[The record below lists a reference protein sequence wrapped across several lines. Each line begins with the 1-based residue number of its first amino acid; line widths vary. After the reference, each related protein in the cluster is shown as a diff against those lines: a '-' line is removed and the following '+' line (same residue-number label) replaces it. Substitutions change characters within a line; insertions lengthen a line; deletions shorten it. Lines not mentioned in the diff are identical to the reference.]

1 MPGRVVLDGMYALQ
15 KDFSARIALTS
26 FSLNSAADYYVKDAL
41 GAFATKVRVLAAANP
56 PRNRSSGSGRRNDA
70 TPLASLARRTTCP
83 TRKCAPPSGSAGDG
97 PFS

>member
-41 GAFATKVRVLAAANP
+41 GAFATKVRVSPARTLRETVRAA
-56 PRNRSSGSGRRNDA
+56 GRRNDA
-70 TPLASLARRTTCP
+70 TPLAPLARRTTCP
-83 TRKCAPPSGSAGDG
+83 TRKCAPPSGSAGGG